1 MFQSGLGRIDF
12 TARCAAGS
20 HHDLCLQ
27 KMMGFER
34 ELMSVLSERWQGCTY
49 TELCVGPGPQSRS
62 VRMTTCR
69 HAVARGEVTVTVGD
83 SELALVSLLGSI
95 GVSQLDTETQAMA
108 TTLQFFRAM
117 AIGPTGEFST
127 TGICRGFCAALD
139 SELDSV
145 IGTVAEGCYWST
157 VLQEASGLVVAAAG
171 VDLAKTE
178 AEAVADGKSRACA
191 LLAALARLYECSHVL
206 LAESAELSSMREVLG
221 SLLSP
226 FAWLRPTV
234 LRLAESH
241 SLHDVEA
248 PEIAKAFEVLMAV
261 PEGVPPESAPSVDC
275 INQPG
280 EPEPLSLIHI

>member
-1 MFQSGLGRIDF
+1 
-12 TARCAAGS
+12 
-20 HHDLCLQ
+20 
-27 KMMGFER
+27 
-34 ELMSVLSERWQGCTY
+34 
-49 TELCVGPGPQSRS
+49 
-62 VRMTTCR
+62 MTTCR
-69 HAVARGEVTVTVGD
+69 HAVARGEVMVAVGD

-108 TTLQFFRAM
+108 TTLQFFRAL
-117 AIGPTGEFST
+117 AIGLTGDFST

-139 SELDSV
+139 SELDSRL
-145 IGTVAEGCYWST
+145 GTFAEGYCWST
-157 VLQEASGLVVAAAG
+157 VLQEASRLVVAAAAG

-206 LAESAELSSMREVLG
+206 LAESAELTSMREVLG

-241 SLHDVEA
+241 SLHDVET
-248 PEIAKAFEVLMAV
+248 PEIAKAFEVLTAV
-261 PEGVPPESAPSVDC
+261 PEGVPPELP
-275 INQPG
+275 
-280 EPEPLSLIHI
+280 EPEPEPQCL